1 MGKGIQRPTVEQETT
16 LQVLLK
22 MTFICVLYNIIIP
35 RIDQSLEMLIRLFGY
50 LRRNPA
56 AAAGERNRAAEVKA
70 THGEGEM
77 FLLLK

>member
-1 MGKGIQRPTVEQETT
+1 MAQASAVPAWHWS
-16 LQVLLK
+16 
-22 MTFICVLYNIIIP
+22 P
-35 RIDQSLEMLIRLFGY
+35 RKFLVNDQSLEMLIRLFGY